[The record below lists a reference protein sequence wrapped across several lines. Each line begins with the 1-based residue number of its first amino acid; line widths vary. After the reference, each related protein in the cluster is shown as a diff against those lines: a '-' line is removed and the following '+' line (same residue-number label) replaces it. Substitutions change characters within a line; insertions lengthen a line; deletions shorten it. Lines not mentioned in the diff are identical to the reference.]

1 MSTDKITE
9 SQQGRGVNSKLNR
22 FLGLVL
28 ADVLHFKY
36 IIVETLGKLSSLSLI
51 VKYISCTVYVSFIT
65 VIIALFAL
73 CVL

>member
-9 SQQGRGVNSKLNR
+9 SQQGRGVNSKLKR

-51 VKYISCTVYVSFIT
+51 GKYFFRLNRFHVQYIFPS
-65 VIIALFAL
+65 
-73 CVL
+73 